1 MNMTEMKEKSP
12 EELKKLYTECVEE
25 QFKLRFQMGV
35 DKNVRT
41 HEFKRLRKDIAR
53 LLTLL
58 NQKRREN
65 QS

>member
-1 MNMTEMKEKSP
+1 MNIADINSKSP

-53 LLTLL
+53 ILTVL
-58 NQKRREN
+58 NQIPREKK
-65 QS
+65 